1 MNGASAAERGFTPHL
16 SRRVVLRERSQR
28 KGAGFTLLE
37 LLIAM
42 VVITLGVLATV
53 TLLTNSIASAR
64 AVRNDVVAANLAQEA
79 LEIVHNIRDQNVT
92 ASRSWNQGMD
102 AGQYRV
108 DALDA
113 NLISLGANPAL
124 NIDANG
130 FYTYSAGTATFFQ
143 RTVTFGTCVGSPCA
157 SLPVAVTVTW
167 PGRTFTANS
176 IITGWR

>member
-1 MNGASAAERGFTPHL
+1 MAGIIRVHVRG
-16 SRRVVLRERSQR
+16 RE
-28 KGAGFTLLE
+28 GGFTLLE

-53 TLLTNSIASAR
+53 TLLTHSIASAR

-79 LEIVHNIRDQNVT
+79 LEIVHNIRDQNV
-92 ASRSWNQGMD
+92 AAGRPWNQGMS

-130 FYTYSAGTATFFQ
+130 FYTYGNGTATFFQ
-143 RTVTFGTCVGSPCA
+143 RTVTFGACAGSPCE
-157 SLPVAVTVTW
+157 SVPVAVTVTW
-167 PGRTFTANS
+167 PGRTFTADS